1 MKQSKLFIPTLKE
14 SPKGAEALSH
24 RMLVRA
30 GYIRQISAGMYAYL
44 PLAYRVIDKINT
56 IVREEMDH
64 ISAYEMLMPDILPAD
79 LWKQSGR
86 YDTYGPELFKFK
98 NRHETDFI
106 LGPTHEETFA
116 KLMSESIK
124 SYKQLPLV
132 LYQIQSKYRDEDRP
146 RYGLLRSRE
155 FIMKDAYSFASNE
168 KDLDKAYR
176 AMESAYRNIF
186 DRVGLHYRV
195 IVGDGGAM
203 GGSDSKEFSATA
215 AVGEDTIVY
224 SDKSKYSANLEMA
237 QSKISDVLSTEDE
250 KSLEKIHTPDIKTI
264 QEVAGYLKIPAD
276 RTIKTM
282 LYIADEKP
290 VVVLVRGDYEV
301 NDVKLKNYLDADFL
315 DLADDSQAM
324 KFLGADFGS
333 LGPVNLPKDMLVL
346 ADQRI
351 SYMKNA
357 VVGANQ
363 NNYHYI
369 NANVDRDFKVD
380 KFSDLAIVHEG
391 ELSPDGK
398 GNLKFTRGIEIGHI
412 FKLGTRYSENFG
424 ANILDENGRSQP
436 IIMGSYGIGIS
447 RLLSAISEQNADE
460 DGLIWPETVAPF
472 DVHVIPINYK
482 DTEQEKIA
490 SNIEDKLGRM
500 GLSVLVDDRNE
511 RPGVK
516 FADADLIGIPLRVT
530 IGKQT
535 VDEGAIEI
543 KLRKTSE
550 IVKTTMSDV
559 APTVNSLLKRK
570 F

>member
-1 MKQSKLFIPTLKE
+1 M
-14 SPKGAEALSH
+14 
-24 RMLVRA
+24 
-30 GYIRQISAGMYAYL
+30 
-44 PLAYRVIDKINT
+44 
-56 IVREEMDH
+56 
-64 ISAYEMLMPDILPAD
+64 
-79 LWKQSGR
+79 
-86 YDTYGPELFKFK
+86 
-98 NRHETDFI
+98 
-106 LGPTHEETFA
+106 
-116 KLMSESIK
+116 
-124 SYKQLPLV
+124 
-132 LYQIQSKYRDEDRP
+132 
-146 RYGLLRSRE
+146 
-155 FIMKDAYSFASNE
+155 
-168 KDLDKAYR
+168 
-176 AMESAYRNIF
+176 
-186 DRVGLHYRV
+186 
-195 IVGDGGAM
+195 
-203 GGSDSKEFSATA
+203 
-215 AVGEDTIVY
+215 
-224 SDKSKYSANLEMA
+224 
-237 QSKISDVLSTEDE
+237 
-250 KSLEKIHTPDIKTI
+250 
-264 QEVAGYLKIPAD
+264 
-276 RTIKTM
+276 
-282 LYIADEKP
+282 
-290 VVVLVRGDYEV
+290 
-301 NDVKLKNYLDADFL
+301 DADFL

-516 FADADLIGIPLRVT
+516 FADVDLIGIPLRVT